1 VISFNQIGS
10 MGRLGNQMFQ
20 YAALRGIAAKRGYD
34 WVIPPPGNPAPDN
47 YGLFDVFEMT
57 NCSTNNYGFGFNFP
71 AITVPT
77 FEYNK
82 NYVESLPD
90 NIDIVGY
97 FQTEKYFKNIE
108 SSIREDFTFKPN
120 VLNPA
125 KSIVD
130 SIKNA
135 TGKSPIF
142 LHVRRGDVN
151 LVGRRGE
158 RWSYQL
164 QPQYH
169 PVCEPEYYKQALK
182 LFEDDRP
189 VIVLSDVIE
198 WCKEQDWL
206 QGERFFFSDA
216 SLVTFSDGAAI
227 PDIDLAI
234 MSLCDDAIIANSSM
248 SWWGAWLISNP
259 NKTIVCP
266 KKWFGSAYAHY
277 DMSDIR
283 PENWIQL

>member
-1 VISFNQIGS
+1 MISFNQIGS

-20 YAALRGIAAKRGYD
+20 YAALRGIAAIKGYD
-34 WVIPPPGNPAPDN
+34 WVVPPPGNPSTDN
-47 YGLFDVFEMT
+47 YGLFDVFKMN
-57 NCSTNNYGFGFNFP
+57 NCSVDHYGYGQNTIGEPQFH
-71 AITVPT
+71 
-77 FEYNK
+77 YDK
-82 NYVESLPD
+82 NYLFNLPD
-90 NIDIVGY
+90 NVDIVGY
-97 FQTEKYFKNIE
+97 FQTEKYFKHIE
-108 SSIREDFTFKPN
+108 DSIREDFTFKPN
-120 VLNPA
+120 ILNPA
-125 KSIVD
+125 KDIVD
-130 SIKNA
+130 SIKNT
-135 TGKSPIF
+135 TGKAPIF
-142 LHVRRGDVN
+142 LHVRRGDIN

-169 PVCEPEYYKQALK
+169 PVCEPEYYEQALK

-206 QGERFFFSDA
+206 QGERFFFSNA
-216 SLVTFSDGAAI
+216 SLETFSDGAAI

-234 MSLCDDAIIANSSM
+234 MSLCDDAIIANSSL
-248 SWWGAWLISNP
+248 SWWGAWLINNP
-259 NKTIVCP
+259 NKKIVCP

-283 PENWIQL
+283 PESWIQL